1 MGQKFLRIYL
11 TTILWKIGVA
21 QAQLSIFLEQQ
32 GERCQNFR
40 IFWCTL
46 GGLSGEIGPTRILWK
61 IGVAQA
67 QLSIFLE
74 QQGDRCQNFLRFWC
88 TLGGQTLLEFVAK
101 YTIYF
106 NGSK

>member
-1 MGQKFLRIYL
+1 VGQKFLRIYL

-46 GGLSGEIGPTRILWK
+46 GGLSGEIGSTRILWK

-74 QQGDRCQNFLRFWC
+74 QRTGPLPKFSEFLVYF
-88 TLGGQTLLEFVAK
+88 GGTDP
-101 YTIYF
+101 TRIC
-106 NGSK
+106 SKVHHIFQWK